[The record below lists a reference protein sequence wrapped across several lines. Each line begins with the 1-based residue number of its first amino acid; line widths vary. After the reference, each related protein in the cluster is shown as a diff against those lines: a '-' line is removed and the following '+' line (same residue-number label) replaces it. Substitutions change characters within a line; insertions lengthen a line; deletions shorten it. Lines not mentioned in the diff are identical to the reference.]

1 MSNRITGQIS
11 EILKD
16 DTQSAAARIDALL
29 KLRADARALQRAA
42 TESPM
47 GNDDAADSGLRE
59 IDRAL
64 GKLGHRDIAREDEN
78 SAATL

>member
-1 MSNRITGQIS
+1 MTSHITGQIS

-16 DTQSAAARIDALL
+16 DTRSAAARIEALL
-29 KLRADARALQRAA
+29 KLREDARALQRAA

-64 GKLGHRDIAREDEN
+64 AKLGHRDNAQKDEN